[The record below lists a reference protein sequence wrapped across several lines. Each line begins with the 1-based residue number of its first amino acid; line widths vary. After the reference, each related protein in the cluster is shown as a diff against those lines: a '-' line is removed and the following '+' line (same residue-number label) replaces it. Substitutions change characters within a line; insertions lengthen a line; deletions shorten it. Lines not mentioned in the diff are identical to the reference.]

1 MKFNNFL
8 TMENSNNISLK
19 NKIDNIKGKK
29 NDINEASSEV
39 KRIINITN
47 LNKNNL
53 LTLNENNIDGIERC
67 NNN

>member
-1 MKFNNFL
+1 
-8 TMENSNNISLK
+8 MENSNNISLK

>member
-19 NKIDNIKGKK
+19 NKKDNIEGKK

-39 KRIINITN
+39 KRITNITN